1 MNKLFH
7 RQFIDAHQVKSS
19 TGLNRDAWPLRVN
32 HMREDR
38 TEKVAA

>member
-1 MNKLFH
+1 MKHGH
-7 RQFIDAHQVKSS
+7 RQMLEPSQVKSS

-32 HMREDR
+32 DRREDR